1 MTTTDEGPSQ
11 VPRITTPAPPT
22 ATSSHSLA
30 LSANKNKNWRANY
43 LRALNIVTPDVTT
56 WTRGRH
62 VSAPETSRRPTATQ
76 LTGSGRSEL
85 LTTSRRRHVAGAEEG
100 TRRSSSGTSSSCSSC
115 SSSSHH
121 HLSTRGRSISTS
133 KSRRG
138 ASPCDTDKTSM
149 YAFGLRSHL
158 FRARR
163 ATSRCDYGGVR
174 GYPGKSAP
182 IKIPK
187 SVEVASPTAS
197 ASSPTEDESNRAV
210 ECLQVQRRPCST
222 RNYPNPAAES
232 KSSTM
237 QLLSWEEPL
246 AMLGQSE
253 WPLQKCNSS
262 NEVVKS
268 PVDCRWSSRR
278 PDGIVE
284 ECEETEEEDA
294 DGCTQSEDDDEGI
307 FKMEF
312 DSEST
317 GGKVASVNKR
327 ANKEKERINVSQ
339 RRTSCLDDVRGM
351 DDSKVVTPLS
361 ASFVPPHQ
369 MVEHGCFSLGLRDKL
384 KRKPGVYC

>member
-1 MTTTDEGPSQ
+1 MTTTFEGPTQ
-11 VPRITTPAPPT
+11 VPRITPAPT
-22 ATSSHSLA
+22 TTSSHSLA

-62 VSAPETSRRPTATQ
+62 VSATDTYRRPTANQ

-85 LTTSRRRHVAGAEEG
+85 LTTSRRRIVAGAEEG
-100 TRRSSSGTSSSCSSC
+100 TRRSSSGNSSSCSSC
-115 SSSSHH
+115 SSSSNHH
-121 HLSTRGRSISTS
+121 STRGRSISTS

-138 ASPCDTDKTSM
+138 ASPGDTDKTSM
-149 YAFGLRSHL
+149 YVFGLRSHL

-163 ATSRCDYGGVR
+163 ATNRSDYGAVR
-174 GYPGKSAP
+174 GCSGKSAP

-187 SVEVASPTAS
+187 SVEVASPTATV
-197 ASSPTEDESNRAV
+197 SSPFEDESNRAV
-210 ECLQVQRRPCST
+210 ECLQVQRRPFST
-222 RNYPNPAAES
+222 RDYPNPAAEP
-232 KSSTM
+232 KSSTV
-237 QLLSWEEPL
+237 QLLSWEESL
-246 AMLGQSE
+246 AMRGQRE
-253 WPLQKCNSS
+253 WLLERENRNSS
-262 NEVVKS
+262 NEVVEI

-284 ECEETEEEDA
+284 ECEETEEEDL

-312 DSEST
+312 DSGST
-317 GGKVASVNKR
+317 GGKVISVNKR
-327 ANKEKERINVSQ
+327 ANKERERVNVSQ
-339 RRTSCLDDVRGM
+339 RRPSCLNDAGGTDENE
-351 DDSKVVTPLS
+351 VVTPLS